1 MFLGKLRT
9 ILFNF
14 ILGRKRADYHARIGA
29 EYQQNNAKRAGVTTT
44 RRGLQW
50 EVLREGSGP
59 KPDSTSQVIVHYC
72 GTLINGVEF
81 DSSYARN
88 QPLNISLMDVIS
100 GWREGLQLMSV
111 GSHYR
116 FVIPADLAYGS
127 TGAGL
132 LIASE
137 ATLIFEVE
145 LLEILSSQ
153 LHS

>member
-14 ILGRKRADYHARIGA
+14 ILGRKRADYHARIGT
-29 EYQQNNAKRAGVTTT
+29 EYQKSNAQRAGVTTT

-50 EVLREGSGP
+50 EVVREGTGP
-59 KPDSTSQVIVHYC
+59 KPDSISQVLVHYR
-72 GTLINGVEF
+72 GTLLNGVEF

-100 GWREGLQLMSV
+100 GWREGLQLMAV

-116 FVIPADLAYGS
+116 FVIPPDLAYGV

-132 LIASE
+132 LIAAES
-137 ATLIFEVE
+137 TLIFEVE

-153 LHS
+153 SHS

>member
-1 MFLGKLRT
+1 MSLGKFRT

-14 ILGRKRADYHARIGA
+14 LLGRKRADYHEKKGT
-29 EYQQNNAKRAGVTTT
+29 EYQKANAQRPGVSVS

-50 EVLREGSGP
+50 EVLRDADGP
-59 KPDSTSQVIVHYC
+59 KPDSTSQVLVHYR

-100 GWREGLQLMSV
+100 GWREGLQMMSV

-116 FVIPADLAYGS
+116 FVIPPDLAYGVA
-127 TGAGL
+127 GAGL
-132 LIASE
+132 LIAGNS
-137 ATLIFEVE
+137 TLIFEVE
-145 LLEILSSQ
+145 LLEIPSS
-153 LHS
+153 